1 VKRVALSALAR
12 QLTPQADEREKPVR
26 RTSVLVVLAC
36 AAALLLPASP
46 AQANPANAVVGKVN
60 SYRAAHGLPP
70 LRLSG
75 SLSRS
80 SYAYARHLM
89 RSDRF
94 GHSSHIRA
102 SSRFRMLGENLAF
115 SWGKR
120 RSARLPLR
128 GWARS
133 APHRAVLLN
142 RQFRYVGVGRVAGRF
157 GSRRATIWVLHAGR

>member
-1 VKRVALSALAR
+1 M
-12 QLTPQADEREKPVR
+12 R

-36 AAALLLPASP
+36 AALLLPASA
-46 AQANPANAVVGKVN
+46 AQANPARDVVQQVN
-60 SYRAAHGLPP
+60 NYRAAHGLSK
-70 LRLSG
+70 LKLSR

-80 SYAYARHLM
+80 SFAYARRLM

-94 GHSSHIRA
+94 GHSSRIRA
-102 SSRFRMLGENLAF
+102 SSRFHMLGENLAF

-120 RSARLPLR
+120 RSARIPVR
-128 GWARS
+128 GWSRS

-142 RQFRYVGVGRVAGRF
+142 RSFRYVGVGRVAGRF

>member
-1 VKRVALSALAR
+1 M
-12 QLTPQADEREKPVR
+12 
-26 RTSVLVVLAC
+26 
-36 AAALLLPASP
+36 LLPASA
-46 AQANPANAVVGKVN
+46 AQANPAHAVVAKVN
-60 SYRAAHGLPP
+60 SYRAANGLPA
-70 LRLSG
+70 LRLSR

-102 SSRFRMLGENLAF
+102 SSRFNMLGENLAF

-120 RSARLPLR
+120 RSARIPVR

-142 RQFRYVGVGRVAGRF
+142 RKFRYVGVGRVAGRF